1 MWGRSPNQISSKSA
15 DHIGYAP
22 KLSTSPNEI
31 PAIFALG
38 FTTVLHLTEP
48 TVESIRYYNRH
59 TGSSETEEI
68 YGESFLRWAYGNPL
82 GKLSLH
88 AFVKRPVFSKW
99 YGWRM
104 SKPESANRVAPFIT
118 KYGLDPDDFAEAPGS
133 FRSFNEFF
141 YRKLKS
147 SARPIDS
154 APVVFPADGR
164 HLGFPDISAID
175 SFFVKGQRFDLAA
188 LLDDAAL
195 AAKYAKGS
203 LVLSRLCP
211 VDYHRFHFPAA
222 GVPSETRLINGPLF
236 SVSPIALAR
245 NLSYLWTNKR
255 TLTELKTEDFGT
267 ILLLEIGATCVGTIR
282 QTFKPG
288 QPVEKGAEKGY
299 FAFGGS
305 STITVFEPG
314 AVTLAD
320 DLLENSARQT
330 ELYARVGSAMASDS

>member
-1 MWGRSPNQISSKSA
+1 MIIRRESGRV
-15 DHIGYAP
+15 
-22 KLSTSPNEI
+22 ST
-31 PAIFALG
+31 IFALG
-38 FTTVLHLTEP
+38 FIAALPFTAVTVD
-48 TVESIRYYNRH
+48 SIRYYNRH
-59 TGSSETEEI
+59 TGTHETEEI
-68 YGESFLRWAYGNPL
+68 YGEGFLRWAYGNPL
-82 GKLSLH
+82 GNLSLH
-88 AFVKRPVFSKW
+88 AFVKRPAFSKW

-104 SKPESANRVAPFIT
+104 SKPESAHRVLPFIA
-118 KYGLDPDDFAEAPGS
+118 KYGLDPDDFVETPGS

-141 YRKLKS
+141 FRKLKTA
-147 SARPIDS
+147 ARPIDA

-175 SFFVKGQRFDLAA
+175 SFFVKGQRFDLAG

-195 AAKYAKGS
+195 AAKYAKGA

-222 GVPSETRLINGPLF
+222 GTPSETRLINGPLF

-255 TLTELKTEDFGT
+255 TLTELNTEDFGT
-267 ILLLEIGATCVGTIR
+267 ILLLEIGATCVGTIQ
-282 QTFKPG
+282 QTFTPG

-305 STITVFEPG
+305 STITIFEPG
-314 AVTLAD
+314 HATLAD
-320 DLLENSARQT
+320 DLLENSAKQT
-330 ELYARVGSAMASDS
+330 ELYARVGSAMATSRA

>member
-1 MWGRSPNQISSKSA
+1 MQ
-15 DHIGYAP
+15 
-22 KLSTSPNEI
+22 
-31 PAIFALG
+31 
-38 FTTVLHLTEP
+38 
-48 TVESIRYYNRH
+48 SIRYFNRH
-59 TGSSETEEI
+59 NGTHETEEI

-82 GKLSLH
+82 GKMSLH
-88 AFVKRPVFSKW
+88 AFVKRPAFSKW

-104 SKPESANRVAPFIT
+104 SKPGSADRVAPFIAQ
-118 KYGLDPDDFAEAPGS
+118 YGLDPEDFAETPDT

-141 YRKLKS
+141 FRKLKP

-188 LLDDAAL
+188 LLDDAAP

-222 GVPSETRLINGPLF
+222 GTPSETRLINGPLF
-236 SVSPIALAR
+236 SVSPIALAK

-255 TLTELKTEDFGT
+255 TLTELNTEDFGA
-267 ILLLEIGATCVGTIR
+267 ILLLEIGATCVGTIQ
-282 QTFKPG
+282 QTFRPG

-305 STITVFEPG
+305 STITIFEPG
-314 AVTLAD
+314 AVILAD
-320 DLLENSARQT
+320 DLLENSAKQT
-330 ELYARVGSAMASDS
+330 ELYARVGSAMATSPA